1 MLIWL
6 SPWLMWVAMSG
17 VLRDETQSFFH
28 YPLAPQELGKELL
41 SGWRQWGWQ
50 VIIIAIL
57 AATSSSTGARHLR
70 SCNNKRL
77 LVDIK
82 RLQMNYVLMPN

>member
-6 SPWLMWVAMSG
+6 GPWLMWVATSS
-17 VLRDETQSFFH
+17 VLRDKVQSFLH
-28 YPLAPQELGKELL
+28 CPLAPQELGKEFL
-41 SGWRQWGWQ
+41 SRRWRWGWQ
-50 VIIIAIL
+50 VIMVAIL

-77 LVDIK
+77 LVDAK
-82 RLQMNYVLMPN
+82 RLQMN